1 MYKELVKL
9 REKTGL
15 NQIDFALRVGCTS
28 KHISQM
34 ELGKSAVTFKTL
46 SNYAK
51 VFGWSYSVTLNC
63 G

>member
-1 MYKELVKL
+1 MKNKLIEL

-15 NQIDFALRVGCTS
+15 NQVDFALKVGCS
-28 KHISQM
+28 SNHISQM

-46 SNYAK
+46 SAYAK
-51 VFGWSYSVTLNC
+51 VFGWSYSLTLNC